1 MLTQTGKETPELGSA
16 RLDPNNDFQPTRG
29 SINFARVNA
38 AAMAVLPSLMRRWLR
53 DGRVEGNE
61 YVALNPKRVD
71 RNLGSFRINLRSGR
85 WADFATKD
93 AGGDPVSL
101 GAYLANISQVEAAE
115 RIATMLGLE
124 ARDA

>member
-1 MLTQTGKETPELGSA
+1 MM
-16 RLDPNNDFQPTRG
+16 DFNDVSTKAVGRIDFG
-29 SINFARVNA
+29 LINTA
-38 AAMAVLPSLMRRWLR
+38 AVKFLPSLLRRWLP

-61 YVALNPKRVD
+61 YVALNPKRAD
-71 RNLGSFRINLRSGR
+71 RHHGSFRINLRSGR

-101 GAYLANISQVEAAE
+101 AAYLANISQVEAAE